1 MENIEEV
8 KVEETKKVLLSE
20 VLDNIGKDVLLSY
33 TSVEKLTGGKKN
45 EQQGRITKVT
55 EGLTV
60 VIVGKGDYE
69 KAKKEAGDPEFVAQP
84 RKWGV
89 RNNDGLIEH
98 NGELYV
104 EFMVKHKGTSTYLL
118 DDKPIEKDKI
128 IGLSST
134 TVDTEKNPII
144 LRSVKLKNITNISEI
159 TGN

>member
-8 KVEETKKVLLSE
+8 KKVLLPE

-45 EQQGRITKVT
+45 EQQGRITKIT
-55 EGLTV
+55 EDLTV
-60 VIVGKGDYE
+60 VVVGKGHYE
-69 KAKKEAGDPEFVAQP
+69 QARKDAGDAEFVAQP

-89 RNNDGLIEH
+89 RNADGLIEH

-104 EFMVKHKGTSTYLL
+104 EFMVKHKGKSRYVL
-118 DDKPIEKDKI
+118 DDKPIEKEDI

-134 TVDTEKNPII
+134 KVDTEKDPII
-144 LRSVKLKNITNISEI
+144 LRCVKLNNITNIHTI
-159 TGN
+159 V